1 MNNDLAS
8 KSLEEIRFA
17 VVDTETTGLSGTD
30 DYVLQLGVVVT
41 RADGTIEDQYE
52 TFVRRNFWKPGRLGA
67 FKVHGI
73 TRRNL
78 WRGISPNEML
88 ERLNNYLSTTIFV
101 AHNAKFDIAFLTSEA
116 TRAKTTINLN
126 GPLDTLKLSRA
137 LDPKRSLS
145 HRLKDV
151 TARYDVVVD
160 RPHDALADAL
170 GTALVLPH
178 LLRAH
183 NITTVE
189 QLKTHFG
196 A

>member
-151 TARYDVVVD
+151 TARYNVVVD

-178 LLRAH
+178 LLRGH

>member
-1 MNNDLAS
+1 MINELAN

-30 DYVLQLGVVVT
+30 DYVLQLGVVISQ
-41 RADGTIEDQYE
+41 ADGTIDEQYE

-67 FKVHGI
+67 FKIHGI
-73 TRRNL
+73 TRGNL
-78 WRGISPNEML
+78 RRGIAPIEML
-88 ERLNNYLSTTIFV
+88 ERLNSYLSNTIFV
-101 AHNAKFDIAFLTSEA
+101 AHNAKFDIAFLTGEA
-116 TRAKTTINLN
+116 NRAKTTIKLN

-145 HRLKDV
+145 HRLRDV
-151 TARYDVVVD
+151 TARYNVVVT

-178 LLRAH
+178 LLRSH
-183 NITTVE
+183 NITTAE
-189 QLKTHFG
+189 QLATHFG

>member
-1 MNNDLAS
+1 MINDLAN

-30 DYVLQLGVVVT
+30 DYVLQLGVVISQ
-41 RADGTIEDQYE
+41 ADGTIDEQYE

-73 TRRNL
+73 TRGNL
-78 WRGISPNEML
+78 RRGITPIEML
-88 ERLNNYLSTTIFV
+88 ERLNSYLVNTVFV
-101 AHNAKFDIAFLTSEA
+101 AHNAKFDIAFLTGEA
-116 TRAKTTINLN
+116 NRAKTTIKLN
-126 GPLDTLKLSRA
+126 GPLYTLKLSRA

-145 HRLKDV
+145 HRLRDV
-151 TARYDVVVD
+151 TARYNVVVT

-178 LLRAH
+178 LLRSH
-183 NITTVE
+183 NITTAE
-189 QLKTHFG
+189 QLATHFG

>member
-1 MNNDLAS
+1 MIDALAN

-30 DYVLQLGVVVT
+30 DYVLQLGVVIS
-41 RADGTIEDQYE
+41 RADGTIEEQYE

-73 TRRNL
+73 TRGNL
-78 WRGISPNEML
+78 RRGIAPSEML
-88 ERLNNYLSTTIFV
+88 ERLNSYLVNTVFV
-101 AHNAKFDIAFLTSEA
+101 AHNAKFDIAFLTGEA
-116 TRAKTTINLN
+116 NRAKTSIKLN

-145 HRLKDV
+145 HRLGDV
-151 TARYDVVVD
+151 TARYNVSVS

-170 GTALVLPH
+170 GAALVLPH
-178 LLRAH
+178 LLRNH
-183 NITTVE
+183 NITTAE
-189 QLKTHFG
+189 QLATHFG

>member
-1 MNNDLAS
+1 MIDALAN

-30 DYVLQLGVVVT
+30 DYVLQLGVVIS
-41 RADGTIEDQYE
+41 RSDGTIEDQYE

-73 TRRNL
+73 TRGNL
-78 WRGISPNEML
+78 RRGIAPSEML
-88 ERLNNYLSTTIFV
+88 ERLNGYLVNTVFV
-101 AHNAKFDIAFLTSEA
+101 AHNAKFDIAFLTGEA
-116 TRAKTTINLN
+116 NRAKTSIKLN

-145 HRLKDV
+145 HRLGDV
-151 TARYDVVVD
+151 TARYNVSVS

-178 LLRAH
+178 LLRSH
-183 NITTVE
+183 NITTAE
-189 QLKTHFG
+189 QLAAHFG

>member
-1 MNNDLAS
+1 MINDLTD

-30 DYVLQLGVVVT
+30 DYVLQLGVVIS
-41 RADGTIEDQYE
+41 RADGTIEEQYE
-52 TFVRRNFWKPGRLGA
+52 TFVRRNFWRPGRLGA
-67 FKVHGI
+67 FKIHGI

-78 WRGISPNEML
+78 RCGIAPSEML
-88 ERLNNYLSTTIFV
+88 ERLNGYLVNTIFV
-101 AHNAKFDIAFLTSEA
+101 AHNAKFDIAFLTGEA
-116 TRAKTTINLN
+116 SRAKTSIKLN

-145 HRLKDV
+145 HRLRDV
-151 TARYDVVVD
+151 TARYNVVVS

-170 GTALVLPH
+170 GTALILPH
-178 LLRAH
+178 LLRSH
-183 NITTVE
+183 NITTCE
-189 QLKTHFG
+189 QLASHFG

>member
-1 MNNDLAS
+1 MINDLAN

-30 DYVLQLGVVVT
+30 DYVLQLGVVVA
-41 RADGTIEDQYE
+41 RSDGTIEDQYE

-88 ERLNNYLSTTIFV
+88 ERLNDYLSTTIFV

-116 TRAKTTINLN
+116 TRANTSINLN

-151 TARYDVVVD
+151 TARYNIVVA

-183 NITTVE
+183 NITTAE

>member
-1 MNNDLAS
+1 MINDLTD

-17 VVDTETTGLSGTD
+17 VVDTETTGLSGTN
-30 DYVLQLGVVVT
+30 DYVLQLGVVIS
-41 RADGTIEDQYE
+41 RADGTIEEQYE
-52 TFVRRNFWKPGRLGA
+52 TFVRRNFWRPGRLGA
-67 FKVHGI
+67 FKIHGI

-78 WRGISPNEML
+78 RCGIAPSEML
-88 ERLNNYLSTTIFV
+88 ERLNGYLVNTIFV
-101 AHNAKFDIAFLTSEA
+101 AHNAKFDIAFLTGEA
-116 TRAKTTINLN
+116 SRAKTSIKLN

-145 HRLKDV
+145 HRLRDV
-151 TARYDVVVD
+151 TARYNVVVS

-178 LLRAH
+178 LLRSH
-183 NITTVE
+183 NITTCE
-189 QLKTHFG
+189 QLASHFG

>member
-1 MNNDLAS
+1 MINDLAN

-30 DYVLQLGVVVT
+30 DYVLQLGVVISQ
-41 RADGTIEDQYE
+41 ADGTIDEQYE

-67 FKVHGI
+67 FKIHGI
-73 TRRNL
+73 TRGNL
-78 WRGISPNEML
+78 RRGITPIEML
-88 ERLNNYLSTTIFV
+88 ERLNSYLVNTVFV
-101 AHNAKFDIAFLTSEA
+101 AHNAKFDIAFLTGEA
-116 TRAKTTINLN
+116 NRAKTTIKLN

-145 HRLKDV
+145 HRLRDV
-151 TARYDVVVD
+151 TARYNVVVT

-178 LLRAH
+178 LLRSH
-183 NITTVE
+183 NITTAE
-189 QLKTHFG
+189 QLATHFG

>member
-1 MNNDLAS
+1 MNNELAS

-30 DYVLQLGVVVT
+30 DYVLQLGVVVA

-151 TARYDVVVD
+151 TARYNVVVD

-178 LLRAH
+178 LVRGH

>member
-1 MNNDLAS
+1 MINDLAN

-30 DYVLQLGVVVT
+30 DYVLQLGVVIS
-41 RADGTIEDQYE
+41 RSDGTIEEQYE

-73 TRRNL
+73 TRGNL
-78 WRGISPNEML
+78 RRGIAPIEML
-88 ERLNNYLSTTIFV
+88 ERLNSYLVNTVFV
-101 AHNAKFDIAFLTSEA
+101 AHNAKFDIAFLNGEA
-116 TRAKTTINLN
+116 NRAKTSIKLN

-145 HRLKDV
+145 HRLGDV
-151 TARYDVVVD
+151 TARYNVVVT

-178 LLRAH
+178 LLRSH
-183 NITTVE
+183 NITTAE
-189 QLKTHFG
+189 QLATHFG

>member
-1 MNNDLAS
+1 MINDLAN

-30 DYVLQLGVVVT
+30 DYVLQLGVVIS
-41 RADGTIEDQYE
+41 RSDGTIDEQYE

-67 FKVHGI
+67 FKIHGI
-73 TRRNL
+73 TRGNL
-78 WRGISPNEML
+78 RRGIAPIEML
-88 ERLNNYLSTTIFV
+88 ERLNSYLVNTVFV
-101 AHNAKFDIAFLTSEA
+101 AHNAKFDIAFLTGEA
-116 TRAKTTINLN
+116 NRAKTTIKLN

-145 HRLKDV
+145 HRLRDV
-151 TARYDVVVD
+151 TARYNVVVT

-178 LLRAH
+178 LLRSH
-183 NITTVE
+183 NITTAE
-189 QLKTHFG
+189 QLATHFG

>member
-1 MNNDLAS
+1 MINALAN
-8 KSLEEIRFA
+8 KSLEDIRFA

-30 DYVLQLGVVVT
+30 DYVLQLGVVIS
-41 RADGTIEDQYE
+41 RSDGTIEEQYE

-73 TRRNL
+73 TRGNL
-78 WRGISPNEML
+78 RRGIAPIEML
-88 ERLNNYLSTTIFV
+88 ERLNSYLVNTVFV
-101 AHNAKFDIAFLTSEA
+101 AHNAKFDIAFLTGEA
-116 TRAKTTINLN
+116 NRAKTSIKLN

-145 HRLKDV
+145 HRLGDV
-151 TARYDVVVD
+151 TARYNVVVT

-178 LLRAH
+178 LLRSH
-183 NITTVE
+183 NITTAE
-189 QLKTHFG
+189 QLATHFG

>member
-1 MNNDLAS
+1 MINDLAN

-30 DYVLQLGVVVT
+30 DYVLQLGVVVA
-41 RADGTIEDQYE
+41 RSDGTIEDQYE

-88 ERLNNYLSTTIFV
+88 ERLNDYLSTTIFV

-116 TRAKTTINLN
+116 TRANTSINLN

-151 TARYDVVVD
+151 TARYNVVVA

-183 NITTVE
+183 NITTAE
-189 QLKTHFG
+189 QLKIHFG

>member
-1 MNNDLAS
+1 MINALAN

-30 DYVLQLGVVVT
+30 DYVLQLGVVIS
-41 RADGTIEDQYE
+41 RSDGTIEEQYE

-67 FKVHGI
+67 FKIHGI
-73 TRRNL
+73 TRGNL
-78 WRGISPNEML
+78 RRGIAPIEML
-88 ERLNNYLSTTIFV
+88 ERLNSYLVNTVFV
-101 AHNAKFDIAFLTSEA
+101 AHNAKFDIAFLTGEA
-116 TRAKTTINLN
+116 NRAKTTIKLN

-145 HRLKDV
+145 HRLRDV
-151 TARYDVVVD
+151 TARYNVVVS

-178 LLRAH
+178 LLRSH
-183 NITTVE
+183 NITTAE
-189 QLKTHFG
+189 QLATHFG

>member
-1 MNNDLAS
+1 MINELAN

-30 DYVLQLGVVVT
+30 DYVLQLGVVISQ
-41 RADGTIEDQYE
+41 ADGTIDEQYE

-73 TRRNL
+73 TRGNL
-78 WRGISPNEML
+78 RRGIAPIEML
-88 ERLNNYLSTTIFV
+88 ERLNSYLVNTVFV
-101 AHNAKFDIAFLTSEA
+101 AHNAKFDIAFLTGEA
-116 TRAKTTINLN
+116 NRAKTTIKLN

-145 HRLKDV
+145 HRLRDV
-151 TARYDVVVD
+151 TARYNVVVT

-178 LLRAH
+178 LLRSH
-183 NITTVE
+183 NITTAE
-189 QLKTHFG
+189 QLATHFG

>member
-1 MNNDLAS
+1 MINDLAN

-30 DYVLQLGVVVT
+30 DYVLQLGVVIS
-41 RADGTIEDQYE
+41 RSDGTIEEQYE

-73 TRRNL
+73 TRGNL
-78 WRGISPNEML
+78 RRGITPIEML
-88 ERLNNYLSTTIFV
+88 ERLNSYLVNTVFV
-101 AHNAKFDIAFLTSEA
+101 AHNAKFDIAFLTGEA
-116 TRAKTTINLN
+116 NRAKTTIKLN

-145 HRLKDV
+145 HRLRDV
-151 TARYDVVVD
+151 TARYNVVVT

-178 LLRAH
+178 LLRSH
-183 NITTVE
+183 NITTAE
-189 QLKTHFG
+189 QLATHFG

>member
-1 MNNDLAS
+1 MINALAN
-8 KSLEEIRFA
+8 KSLEDIRFA

-30 DYVLQLGVVVT
+30 DYVLQLGVVIS
-41 RADGTIEDQYE
+41 RSDGTIEEQYE

-73 TRRNL
+73 TRGNL
-78 WRGISPNEML
+78 RRGIAPIEML
-88 ERLNNYLSTTIFV
+88 ERLNSYLVNTVFV
-101 AHNAKFDIAFLTSEA
+101 AHNAKFDIAFLNGEA
-116 TRAKTTINLN
+116 NRAKTSIKLN

-145 HRLKDV
+145 HRLGDV
-151 TARYDVVVD
+151 TARYNVVVT

-178 LLRAH
+178 LLRSH
-183 NITTVE
+183 NITTAE
-189 QLKTHFG
+189 QLATHFG

>member
-1 MNNDLAS
+1 MINELAS

-151 TARYDVVVD
+151 TARYNVVVD

>member
-1 MNNDLAS
+1 MINALAN
-8 KSLEEIRFA
+8 KSLEDIRFA

-30 DYVLQLGVVVT
+30 DFVLQLGVVIS
-41 RADGTIEDQYE
+41 RSDGTIEEQYE

-73 TRRNL
+73 TRGNL
-78 WRGISPNEML
+78 RRGIAPIEML
-88 ERLNNYLSTTIFV
+88 ERLNSYLVNTVFV
-101 AHNAKFDIAFLTSEA
+101 AHNAKFDIAFLNGEANRVKTSI
-116 TRAKTTINLN
+116 KLN

-145 HRLKDV
+145 HRLGDV
-151 TARYDVVVD
+151 TARYNVVVT

-178 LLRAH
+178 LLRSH
-183 NITTVE
+183 NITTAE
-189 QLKTHFG
+189 QLATHFG

>member
-1 MNNDLAS
+1 MINDLAN

-30 DYVLQLGVVVT
+30 DYVLQLGVVISQ
-41 RADGTIEDQYE
+41 ADGTIDEQYE

-73 TRRNL
+73 TRGNL
-78 WRGISPNEML
+78 RRGIAPIEML
-88 ERLNNYLSTTIFV
+88 ERLNSDLVNTVFV
-101 AHNAKFDIAFLTSEA
+101 AHNAKFDIAFLTGEA
-116 TRAKTTINLN
+116 NRAKTTIKLN
-126 GPLDTLKLSRA
+126 GPLDTLKLSRS

-145 HRLKDV
+145 HRLRDV
-151 TARYDVVVD
+151 TARYNVVVT

-178 LLRAH
+178 LLRSH
-183 NITTVE
+183 NITTAE
-189 QLKTHFG
+189 QLATHFG

>member
-1 MNNDLAS
+1 MNNELAS

-30 DYVLQLGVVVT
+30 DYVLQLGVVVA

-151 TARYDVVVD
+151 TARYNVVVD

>member
-1 MNNDLAS
+1 MINDLAN

-30 DYVLQLGVVVT
+30 DYVLQLGVVISQ
-41 RADGTIEDQYE
+41 ADGTIDEQYE

-73 TRRNL
+73 TRGNL
-78 WRGISPNEML
+78 RRGIAPIEML
-88 ERLNNYLSTTIFV
+88 ERLNSYLVNTVFV
-101 AHNAKFDIAFLTSEA
+101 AHNAKFDIAFLTGEA
-116 TRAKTTINLN
+116 NRAKTSIKLN
-126 GPLDTLKLSRA
+126 GPLDTLKLSRS

-145 HRLKDV
+145 HRLGDV
-151 TARYDVVVD
+151 TARYNVVVT

-178 LLRAH
+178 LLRSH
-183 NITTVE
+183 NITTAE
-189 QLKTHFG
+189 QLATHFG

>member
-1 MNNDLAS
+1 MINDLAN

-30 DYVLQLGVVVT
+30 DYVLQLGVVVA
-41 RADGTIEDQYE
+41 RSDGTIEDQYE

-88 ERLNNYLSTTIFV
+88 ERLNDYLSTTIFV

-116 TRAKTTINLN
+116 TRANTSINVN

-151 TARYDVVVD
+151 TARYNVVVA

-183 NITTVE
+183 NITTAE

>member
-1 MNNDLAS
+1 MINDLAN

-30 DYVLQLGVVVT
+30 DYVLQLGVVVA
-41 RADGTIEDQYE
+41 RSDGTIEDQYE

-88 ERLNNYLSTTIFV
+88 ERLNDYLSTTIFV
-101 AHNAKFDIAFLTSEA
+101 AHNAKFDIAFLKSEA
-116 TRAKTTINLN
+116 TRANTSINLN

-151 TARYDVVVD
+151 TARYNVVVA

-183 NITTVE
+183 NITTAE

>member
-1 MNNDLAS
+1 MINDLTD

-30 DYVLQLGVVVT
+30 DYVLQLGVVIS
-41 RADGTIEDQYE
+41 RADGTIEEQYE
-52 TFVRRNFWKPGRLGA
+52 TFVRRNFWRPGRLGA
-67 FKVHGI
+67 FKIHGI

-78 WRGISPNEML
+78 RCGIAPSEML
-88 ERLNNYLSTTIFV
+88 ERLNGYLVNTIFV
-101 AHNAKFDIAFLTSEA
+101 AHNAKFDIAFLTGEA
-116 TRAKTTINLN
+116 SRAKTSIKLN

-145 HRLKDV
+145 HRLRDV
-151 TARYDVVVD
+151 TARYNVVVS

-178 LLRAH
+178 LLRSH
-183 NITTVE
+183 NITTCE
-189 QLKTHFG
+189 QLASQFG

>member
-1 MNNDLAS
+1 MNNELAS

-30 DYVLQLGVVVT
+30 DYVLQLGVVVA
-41 RADGTIEDQYE
+41 RANGTIEDQYE

-151 TARYDVVVD
+151 TARYNVVVD

>member
-1 MNNDLAS
+1 MINALAN
-8 KSLEEIRFA
+8 KSLEDIRFA

-30 DYVLQLGVVVT
+30 DYVLQLGVVIS
-41 RADGTIEDQYE
+41 RSDGTIEEQYE

-73 TRRNL
+73 TRGNL
-78 WRGISPNEML
+78 RRGIAPIEML
-88 ERLNNYLSTTIFV
+88 ERLNSYLVNTVFV
-101 AHNAKFDIAFLTSEA
+101 AHNAKFDIALLTGEA
-116 TRAKTTINLN
+116 NRAKTSIKLN
-126 GPLDTLKLSRA
+126 GPLDTLKLSRS

-145 HRLKDV
+145 HRLGDV
-151 TARYDVVVD
+151 TARYNVVVT

-178 LLRAH
+178 LLRSH
-183 NITTVE
+183 NITTAE
-189 QLKTHFG
+189 QLATHFG

>member
-1 MNNDLAS
+1 MINDLAN

-30 DYVLQLGVVVT
+30 DYVLQLGVVISQ
-41 RADGTIEDQYE
+41 ADGTIDEQYE

-73 TRRNL
+73 TRGNL
-78 WRGISPNEML
+78 RRGIAPIEML
-88 ERLNNYLSTTIFV
+88 ERLNSYLVNTVFV
-101 AHNAKFDIAFLTSEA
+101 AHNAKFDIAFLTGEA
-116 TRAKTTINLN
+116 NRAKTTIKLN
-126 GPLDTLKLSRA
+126 GPLDTLKLSRS

-145 HRLKDV
+145 HRLRDV
-151 TARYDVVVD
+151 TARYNVVVT

-178 LLRAH
+178 LLRSH
-183 NITTVE
+183 NITTAE
-189 QLKTHFG
+189 QLATHFG

>member
-1 MNNDLAS
+1 MINALAN
-8 KSLEEIRFA
+8 KSLEDIRFA

-30 DYVLQLGVVVT
+30 DYVLQLGVVIS
-41 RADGTIEDQYE
+41 RSDGTIEEQYE

-73 TRRNL
+73 TRGNL
-78 WRGISPNEML
+78 RRGIAPIEML
-88 ERLNNYLSTTIFV
+88 ERLNSYLVNTVFV
-101 AHNAKFDIAFLTSEA
+101 AHNAKFDIAFLNGEA
-116 TRAKTTINLN
+116 NRAKTSIKLN
-126 GPLDTLKLSRA
+126 GPLDTLKLSRT

-145 HRLKDV
+145 HRLGDV
-151 TARYDVVVD
+151 TARYNVVVT

-178 LLRAH
+178 LLRSH
-183 NITTVE
+183 NITTAE
-189 QLKTHFG
+189 QLATYFG

>member
-1 MNNDLAS
+1 MINALAN
-8 KSLEEIRFA
+8 KSLEDIRFA

-30 DYVLQLGVVVT
+30 DYVLQLGVVIS
-41 RADGTIEDQYE
+41 RSDGTIEEQYE

-73 TRRNL
+73 TRGNL
-78 WRGISPNEML
+78 RRGIAPIEML
-88 ERLNNYLSTTIFV
+88 ERLNSYLVNTVFV
-101 AHNAKFDIAFLTSEA
+101 AHNAKFDIAFLTGEA
-116 TRAKTTINLN
+116 NRAKTSIKLN
-126 GPLDTLKLSRA
+126 GPLDTLKLSLS

-145 HRLKDV
+145 HRLGYV
-151 TARYDVVVD
+151 TARYNVVVT

-178 LLRAH
+178 LLRSH
-183 NITTVE
+183 NITTAE
-189 QLKTHFG
+189 QLATHFW

>member
-1 MNNDLAS
+1 MINDLAN

-30 DYVLQLGVVVT
+30 DYVLQLGVVVA
-41 RADGTIEDQYE
+41 RSDGTIEDQYE

-88 ERLNNYLSTTIFV
+88 ERLNDYLSTTIFV

-116 TRAKTTINLN
+116 TRANTSINLN

-151 TARYDVVVD
+151 TARDNVVVA

>member
-1 MNNDLAS
+1 MNNELAS

-151 TARYDVVVD
+151 TARYNVVVD

>member
-1 MNNDLAS
+1 MINDLAN

-30 DYVLQLGVVVT
+30 DYVLQLGVVVA
-41 RADGTIEDQYE
+41 RSDGTIEDQYE

-88 ERLNNYLSTTIFV
+88 ERLNDYLSTTIFV

-116 TRAKTTINLN
+116 TRANTSINLN

-151 TARYDVVVD
+151 TARYNVVVA

-183 NITTVE
+183 NITTAE

>member
-1 MNNDLAS
+1 MINELAN

-30 DYVLQLGVVVT
+30 DYVLQLGVVISQ
-41 RADGTIEDQYE
+41 ADGTIDEQYE

-73 TRRNL
+73 TRGNL
-78 WRGISPNEML
+78 RRGIAPIEML
-88 ERLNNYLSTTIFV
+88 ERLNSYLTNTIFV
-101 AHNAKFDIAFLTSEA
+101 AHNAKFDIAFLTGEA
-116 TRAKTTINLN
+116 NRAKTTIKLN

-145 HRLKDV
+145 HRLRDV
-151 TARYDVVVD
+151 TARYNVVVT

-178 LLRAH
+178 LLRSH
-183 NITTVE
+183 NITTAE
-189 QLKTHFG
+189 QLATHFG